1 MRSGNNLKVYMAL
14 LIAMIIWGLSFIWY
28 KQAYVA
34 FRPATV
40 IVLRLFIS
48 SPLLLLSAFLLRRLK
63 WPDKKDI
70 KYFLLL
76 AFFEPFLYFI
86 GESYGM
92 LYVSSTLASILIA
105 TIPLITPFAGY
116 FFFKERL
123 KINNY
128 FGMLLSFTG
137 VVLVVYVEGKLGE
150 AQGSGILLIL
160 IAVLSTVGYTSILK
174 RISEKYNALSILWF
188 QNLIGGIYFLPLFL
202 FTEFKSITWDS
213 LSFSDFMPILYL
225 SIFASSL
232 AFIFF
237 IQGVRTLGMTQAVVF
252 VNFIP
257 IVTAVFAVYL
267 LQERLPWLKIMGI
280 MVTILGLFLTQ
291 INGFPI
297 FRKNKKTG

>member
-1 MRSGNNLKVYMAL
+1 MKSVSLFKIYL
-14 LIAMIIWGLSFIWY
+14 FLILSMVIWGLSFIWY

-40 IVLRLFIS
+40 IVFRLFIS
-48 SPLLLLSAFLLRRLK
+48 SPLLFLSAFMLRRLK
-63 WPDKKDI
+63 LPAKKDI

-76 AFFEPFLYFI
+76 AFFEPFLYFV

-128 FGMLLSFTG
+128 FGMFLSFAG

-150 AQGSGILLIL
+150 AQWSGIFLIL
-160 IAVLSTVGYTSILK
+160 LAVFSTVGYTSILK
-174 RISEKYNALSILWF
+174 KISEKYNALSILWL
-188 QNLIGGIYFLPLFL
+188 QNFIGGIYFLPLFL
-202 FTEFKSITWDS
+202 FTEFKNIAWDT
-213 LSFSDFMPILYL
+213 LSFNDFIPILYL
-225 SIFASSL
+225 AIFASSL
-232 AFIFF
+232 AFLFF
-237 IQGVRTLGMTQAVVF
+237 IQGNRKLGMTQTVVF

-257 IVTAVFAVYL
+257 IVTTIFAVYIL
-267 LQERLPWLKIMGI
+267 REKLPWLKGMGI
-280 MVTILGLFLTQ
+280 LITILGLFMSQ
-291 INGFPI
+291 KNGFSI
-297 FRKNKKTG
+297 FSKIKKAG

>member
-1 MRSGNNLKVYMAL
+1 
-14 LIAMIIWGLSFIWY
+14 MIIWGLSFIWY

>member
-1 MRSGNNLKVYMAL
+1 MESGSNFKVYMAL
-14 LIAMIIWGLSFIWY
+14 IIAMIIWGLSFIWY

-128 FGMLLSFTG
+128 FGMLSFTG

>member
-1 MRSGNNLKVYMAL
+1 MESGSNFKVYMAL
-14 LIAMIIWGLSFIWY
+14 IIAMIIWGLSFIWY